1 MYLAI
6 YAVSDATIERL
17 HADPPLVWRVMDS
30 ESPEMEAKDRAELQP
45 RPGFFARLMGA
56 KADPPPAPPPLEL
69 APGEGDLGPDSDF
82 EKSWQAL
89 HYVLT
94 GTAWEGEPP
103 LNFLMGGGRQLE
115 IPSHDNPLVTHG
127 SADTR
132 RIAEALTALSD
143 EEASRRVDREE
154 MVRLDIYPGIWD
166 DDEGVEYLLDEVRRL
181 RTTVSTIAG
190 RGLGLLV
197 SIA

>member
-17 HADPPLVWRVMDS
+17 HADPPLAWRVMDP
-30 ESPEMEAKDRAELQP
+30 ESPDLEAKARAELQP

-56 KADPPPAPPPLEL
+56 KAEPPPAPPPLEL
-69 APGEGDLGPDSDF
+69 VTGEGDLGAGGDF
-82 EKSWQAL
+82 EKSWQGL

-94 GTAWEGEPP
+94 GTAWEGAPP
-103 LNFLMGGGRQLE
+103 LNFLMGGGRTLDVE
-115 IPSHDNPLVTHG
+115 GHDNPLLTHG

-132 RIAEALTALSD
+132 RIAEALNGLSD
-143 EEASRRVDREE
+143 EEARRRVNREE
-154 MVRLDIYPGIWD
+154 IVRLDIYPGIWD

-181 RTTVSTIAG
+181 RETVSAVAG

>member
-17 HADPPLVWRVMDS
+17 QADPPLAWRVMD
-30 ESPEMEAKDRAELQP
+30 PENPDLEAKARAELQP

-56 KADPPPAPPPLEL
+56 KAEPPPAPPPLEL
-69 APGEGDLGPDSDF
+69 APGEGDLGPDGDF
-82 EKSWQAL
+82 EKSWQGL

-94 GTAWEGEPP
+94 GTAWEGKPP
-103 LNFLMGGGRQLE
+103 LNFLMGGGLALE
-115 IPSHDNPLVTHG
+115 VWGNDNPLLAHG

-132 RIAEALTALSD
+132 RIAEALAALSD
-143 EEASRRVDREE
+143 EEARRRVNREE
-154 MVRLDIYPGIWD
+154 IVRLDIYPGIWD

-181 RTTVSTIAG
+181 RKTVSKVAG

-197 SIA
+197 SIG